1 MSAVS
6 QVHAEHR
13 NGPVRDESQ
22 RPIFGFIAHYA
33 MRGRWDFASDRAL
46 VADRQGQAPGT
57 TMPLTSAM

>member
-46 VADRQGQAPGT
+46 VPTARVRRPGRRC
-57 TMPLTSAM
+57 P